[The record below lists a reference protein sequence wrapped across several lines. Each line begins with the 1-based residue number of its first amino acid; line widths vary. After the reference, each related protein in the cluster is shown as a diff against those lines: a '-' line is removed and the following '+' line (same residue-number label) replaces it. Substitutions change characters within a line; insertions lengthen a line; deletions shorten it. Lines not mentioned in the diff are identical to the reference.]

1 MGRIEDNEKRL
12 NKLNSI
18 VRDLDKSLME
28 FKDNINE
35 YKLLNKY
42 YGSKRWFK
50 DKNDF
55 EKGKIK
61 NIKAAVLSED
71 AIWNLDEDIRD
82 IIKEMEELIKIY
94 NDNK

>member
-61 NIKAAVLSED
+61 NIKAGVLSED